1 MQNGVVINFE
11 KIGPDPP
18 PPLFEKEEGKE
29 EIGKDGEYGDDKGLP
44 NMPANMSWHNC
55 RKMIYVPKTS
65 KAFCVGK
72 KKIN

>member
-1 MQNGVVINFE
+1 MVINFE

-18 PPLFEKEEGKE
+18 PPQFDKEDSKEEVGKE
-29 EIGKDGEYGDDKGLP
+29 GEYSEDRSLP

-72 KKIN
+72 SNVSSTLF

>member
-1 MQNGVVINFE
+1 MINFE

-18 PPLFEKEEGKE
+18 PPQFDKEDGKDE
-29 EIGKDGEYGDDKGLP
+29 MGKDGENGEDKILP
-44 NMPANMSWHNC
+44 NTPANMSWHNC

-72 KKIN
+72 I